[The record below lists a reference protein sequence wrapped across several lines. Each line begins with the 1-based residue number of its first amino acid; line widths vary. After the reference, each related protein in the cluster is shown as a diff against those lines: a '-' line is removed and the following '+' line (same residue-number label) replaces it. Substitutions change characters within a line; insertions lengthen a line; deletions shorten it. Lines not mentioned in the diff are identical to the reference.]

1 MDNTLIATFNR
12 FTFKLRALLGF
23 SRIMISSFALAQAA
37 LASVLALKG
46 LPSVKVILLGSIA
59 CLSGSYALTATNDL
73 FDYKIDKERL
83 KHLRTV
89 EGFDVGQIFIRQPL
103 ARGVICFHTAIIW
116 ILSLSTISL
125 IFAYLI
131 KPSLV
136 LVSLIIGLLVVTYSV
151 MSRLSILKLIVVAT
165 LVSLGAAAGWL
176 AVSNQ
181 SFLLL
186 IFVLWMFFWEI
197 GGRNIPNDFTDIEE
211 DRELELKTI
220 PVEYG
225 RKKASKICFS
235 CLLVS
240 FGISIAVAILA
251 DISQFF
257 VVAVCLLGIT
267 MLLIPGYRLLRK
279 PEPQV
284 SLRLF
289 NFACFYP
296 FAVLSALM
304 LSIYVI

>member
-1 MDNTLIATFNR
+1 MELSIKTTFDS
-12 FTFKLRALLGF
+12 FIIKLRALLGF
-23 SRIMISSFALAQAA
+23 SRVMISSFALAQAA
-37 LASVLALKG
+37 LATVLALKG
-46 LPSVKVILLGSIA
+46 LPSLRIVLMGSIA

-73 FDYKIDKERL
+73 FDYQIDKERL

-103 ARGVICFHTAIIW
+103 ARGIICFRTGVIW

-136 LVSLIIGLLVVTYSV
+136 FVALIIGLLVITYSAL
-151 MSRLSILKLIVVAT
+151 SRLSVLKLIIVGI

-176 AVSNQ
+176 AVSNH
-181 SFLLL
+181 SNLLL

-197 GGRNIPNDFTDIEE
+197 GGRNIPNDFTDLEE
-211 DRELELKTI
+211 DENLDLKTI
-220 PVEYG
+220 PVKLG
-225 RKKASKICFS
+225 KKRASQICFT

-240 FGISIAVAILA
+240 FGISIILAILA
-251 DISQFF
+251 DINQFF
-257 VVAVCLLGIT
+257 VIAVSLIGFT
-267 MLLIPGYRLLRK
+267 MLLVPGYRLLRK

-296 FAVLSALM
+296 FTVLTALL
-304 LSIYVI
+304 LSLYLF